1 MTFKFISSLNIII
14 QICQIDSAMSK
25 YVVIGASSS
34 VVWKVANESDTD
46 HFTVAYGD
54 GDMTKGGTTSIPRY
68 VETSE

>member
-1 MTFKFISSLNIII
+1 
-14 QICQIDSAMSK
+14 MSK

-46 HFTVAYGD
+46 HFTVAYGG
-54 GDMTKGGTTSIPRY
+54 GDMTKGGTPIPRY